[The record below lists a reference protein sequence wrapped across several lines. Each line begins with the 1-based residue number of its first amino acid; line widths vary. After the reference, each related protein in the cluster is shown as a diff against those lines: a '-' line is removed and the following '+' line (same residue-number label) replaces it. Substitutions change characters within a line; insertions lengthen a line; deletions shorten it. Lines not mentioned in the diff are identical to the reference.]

1 MRNALLIAVALLVA
15 VGSGWLWGASGR
27 WSAERTTQVQQVRQN
42 LVEGRSALLDARLAL
57 YSVNFG
63 EASQHM
69 EQARTLLR
77 RGGDGLKGLGRD
89 AENKQVATALAMIDD
104 AQRLTGKLD
113 QNANSRTGE
122 ASKIIADVLDSMA
135 KR

>member
-1 MRNALLIAVALLVA
+1 VRNVLVVAVLLLVA
-15 VGSGWLWGASGR
+15 VGGGWLWGASGR
-27 WSAERTTQVQQVRQN
+27 WSVERTTQVQQVHQN

-77 RGGDGLKGLGRD
+77 RGSDGLKGLGRD
-89 AENKQVATALAMIDD
+89 AENKQVATALAIIDD

-122 ASKIIADVLDSMA
+122 ASKIIADVLDAMA